1 MLNPI
6 HGYRDTIGR
15 IDKQRVEPVGT
26 RVFVVV
32 ASVAVIGLIVGAVMV
47 LSGGAAGPN
56 NSAANSPSPTVAAS
70 TAPAGKLESTDEV
83 VGTGDE
89 AVAGKT
95 VSVNYLGTLTDGT
108 KFDSSYDRNQ
118 PFEFRLGAGEV
129 IKGWDEGVA
138 GMKVGGKR
146 KLVIPPDLGYG
157 AQANGKIPANSTLVF
172 EVELLA
178 VK

>member
-1 MLNPI
+1 MSSSSSETPKA
-6 HGYRDTIGR
+6 T
-15 IDKQRVEPVGT
+15 
-26 RVFVVV
+26 
-32 ASVAVIGLIVGAVMV
+32 A
-47 LSGGAAGPN
+47 
-56 NSAANSPSPTVAAS
+56 AAS
-70 TAPAGKLESTDEV
+70 AGAGKLVSTDEV

-95 VSVNYLGTLTDGT
+95 VTVNYVGTLDDGT

-118 PFEFRLGAGEV
+118 PFDFALGAGQV
-129 IKGWDEGVA
+129 IKGWDQGVV

-157 AQANGKIPANSTLVF
+157 GTANGKIPANSTLTF
-172 EVELLA
+172 EVELLG